1 MLRRVFP
8 CFLILLLFSAIT
20 DDLVASL
27 TPEPEDD
34 CLAAANNEYLS
45 EMTHG
50 DRVPA
55 HRPLPFHLEVAR
67 PDCGE
72 PLGILESWFV
82 QAPDLP
88 LPLAD
93 SLYVFMSLQ
102 R

>member
-8 CFLILLLFSAIT
+8 CFLIFLLFSAIT

-27 TPEPEDD
+27 TPDPNDD
-34 CLAAANNEYLS
+34 CLAAANNEYLF

-50 DRVPA
+50 DRGPA

-72 PLGILESWFV
+72 PLGILESRLV
-82 QAPDLP
+82 GAPGRF

>member
-27 TPEPEDD
+27 TPDPDDD
-34 CLAAANNEYLS
+34 CLAAANNEYLF

-55 HRPLPFHLEVAR
+55 HRPVPFHLEMAR
-67 PDCGE
+67 PDCVG
-72 PLGILESWFV
+72 PHGILESRLV
-82 QAPDLP
+82 EAPDLFHP
-88 LPLAD
+88 LGV